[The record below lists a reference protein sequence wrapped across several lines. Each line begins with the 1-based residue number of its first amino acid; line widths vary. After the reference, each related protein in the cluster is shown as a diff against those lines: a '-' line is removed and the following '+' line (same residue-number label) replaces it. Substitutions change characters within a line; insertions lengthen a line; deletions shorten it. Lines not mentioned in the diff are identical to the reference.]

1 MEQERGRTLDPAGGR
16 GLGNAGEIRL
26 GASEAPSHAEGSGC
40 QVQSVRG
47 SPLLG
52 GRGSP
57 PPALVAKR
65 EGLRAWGRVGDALTG
80 LLTWW
85 PLLTAAPTTVT
96 AELRPTAQSKG
107 GAWPGPPVPVCSPTM
122 GSHEKDPSSP
132 KKALSRSNSTVSSKQ
147 SSIQQGSESWEV
159 VEEPRARGSPG
170 TGPQRHE
177 GYLLKKRKWPLKGW
191 HKRYFVLENGILKYA
206 TTRQDVLKGKL
217 HGAIDVRQSVMSV
230 NKKAQRVDLDTEE
243 NIYHLKIKSPELF
256 SSWVSSLCSHH
267 QGERGGPTGTNTQGQ
282 WTRILPSGSAP
293 ALSTLASSRDKV
305 NAWLKDSEG
314 LERCS
319 AELVECQAKLQELT
333 GMLQSLEALHR
344 IPSAPLISG
353 GQPSAA
359 TERPKKGR
367 RTTRIWC
374 TQSFAKDDTIGR
386 VGRLHGSVPN
396 LSRYLEPSQSQLP
409 FSLPPEYTQ
418 LQRSFWV
425 LAQKV
430 HGSLSSVVTALTVE
444 RARLE
449 ELRRALDR
457 RRSAPRPGSA
467 GNAGAALR
475 RFHSLSV
482 SSDTT
487 MDSFASLHPDEPGS
501 LPAKG
506 REQQLSNRS
515 IVSLADS
522 HTEFFD
528 ACEVFLSASSSE
540 NEPSDDESCI
550 SEATTSACE
559 DAPEPS
565 TGAEGPGVPA
575 EPPPLE
581 LPGPDP
587 RRRSRLPA
595 PPAPSGDVSLWGLLR
610 SSVGKDLSR
619 VALPVQLNEPLNTL
633 QRLCEE
639 LEYSALLDRA
649 SRARDPRQRMV
660 YVAAFAVSAYASTY
674 YRAGSKPFN
683 PVLGETYECVRPDRG
698 FRFIS
703 EQVCHH
709 PPISAC
715 HAESDNFIFWQ
726 DMRWKNKFWGK
737 SLEIVPVGTV
747 NVQLPRTGDHF
758 QWNKVTTCIHNV
770 LSGPRWI
777 EHYGEVL
784 IRNTRD
790 AAYHCKI
797 TFGKAR
803 YWGVGTNEVQGLVL
817 SRSGAVVE
825 RLAGKWHEGLH
836 RGPAPGHCVWRAN
849 PMPRDHEKNYGFTQF
864 ALELNEL
871 TPELR
876 RVLPSTDTRLR
887 PDQRYLEEGNVPAAE
902 TQKRQI
908 EQLQR
913 DRRRVMEEN
922 NITHQARFFR
932 RLMDANGKES
942 WVTNN
947 TYWKLRLDPGFA
959 HLDSAVL
966 W

>member
-1 MEQERGRTLDPAGGR
+1 
-16 GLGNAGEIRL
+16 
-26 GASEAPSHAEGSGC
+26 
-40 QVQSVRG
+40 
-47 SPLLG
+47 
-52 GRGSP
+52 
-57 PPALVAKR
+57 
-65 EGLRAWGRVGDALTG
+65 
-80 LLTWW
+80 
-85 PLLTAAPTTVT
+85 
-96 AELRPTAQSKG
+96 
-107 GAWPGPPVPVCSPTM
+107 M

-132 KKALSRSNSTVSSKQ
+132 KRALSRSNSTVSSKH
-147 SSIQQGSESWEV
+147 SSVQQGSESWEV

-170 TGPQRHE
+170 QEPQRHE

-191 HKRYFVLENGILKYA
+191 HKRYFVLENGILKYS

-230 NKKAQRVDLDTEE
+230 NKKAQRVDLDTED
-243 NIYHLKIKSPELF
+243 NIYHLKIKSPEVF

-267 QGERGGPTGTNTQGQ
+267 HGERPEPCPQGGPTGSNVQGQ

-319 AELVECQAKLQELT
+319 AELSECQAKLQELT
-333 GMLQSLEALHR
+333 GMLQHLEALHR

-353 GQPSAA
+353 SQPSAA

-367 RTTRIWC
+367 RSTKIWC

-396 LSRYLEPSQSQLP
+396 LSRYLESSQSQLP
-409 FSLPPEYTQ
+409 FSLPPEYSQ

-430 HGSLSSVVTALTVE
+430 HGSLSSVLAALVAE

-449 ELRRALDR
+449 EMRQALDR
-457 RRSAPRPGSA
+457 QCPAPRPGSA
-467 GNAGAALR
+467 GTAGPALR

-487 MDSFASLHPDEPGS
+487 LDSFASLHPDEPDA
-501 LPAKG
+501 LPSKG

-540 NEPSDDESCI
+540 NEPSEDESCI
-550 SEATTSACE
+550 SEVTTSVCE
-559 DAPEPS
+559 EATEPGGPGRPPTEPGGKERLRSPRAPGREEPS
-565 TGAEGPGVPA
+565 SSPGRE
-575 EPPPLE
+575 EPGGKERLQS
-581 LPGPDP
+581 LIAPGREEPEKERLRSP
-587 RRRSRLPA
+587 RAPGREEPRGKERLQSLIAPGRKEPGGKERLRSRE
-595 PPAPSGDVSLWGLLR
+595 LR
-610 SSVGKDLSR
+610 GG
-619 VALPVQLNEPLNTL
+619 
-633 QRLCEE
+633 
-639 LEYSALLDRA
+639 
-649 SRARDPRQRMV
+649 V

-703 EQVCHH
+703 EQVSHH

-747 NVQLPRTGDHF
+747 NVQLPRTGDHYE
-758 QWNKVTTCIHNV
+758 WNKVTTCIHNV

-784 IRNTRD
+784 I
-790 AAYHCKI
+790 
-797 TFGKAR
+797 
-803 YWGVGTNEVQGLVL
+803 
-817 SRSGAVVE
+817 
-825 RLAGKWHEGLH
+825 
-836 RGPAPGHCVWRAN
+836 
-849 PMPRDHEKNYGFTQF
+849 
-864 ALELNEL
+864 
-871 TPELR
+871 
-876 RVLPSTDTRLR
+876 
-887 PDQRYLEEGNVPAAE
+887 
-902 TQKRQI
+902 
-908 EQLQR
+908 
-913 DRRRVMEEN
+913 
-922 NITHQARFFR
+922 
-932 RLMDANGKES
+932 
-942 WVTNN
+942 
-947 TYWKLRLDPGFA
+947 
-959 HLDSAVL
+959 
-966 W
+966 

>member
-1 MEQERGRTLDPAGGR
+1 
-16 GLGNAGEIRL
+16 
-26 GASEAPSHAEGSGC
+26 
-40 QVQSVRG
+40 
-47 SPLLG
+47 
-52 GRGSP
+52 
-57 PPALVAKR
+57 
-65 EGLRAWGRVGDALTG
+65 
-80 LLTWW
+80 
-85 PLLTAAPTTVT
+85 
-96 AELRPTAQSKG
+96 
-107 GAWPGPPVPVCSPTM
+107 M
-122 GSHEKDPSSP
+122 GSHEKDPASP
-132 KKALSRSNSTVSSKQ
+132 RRALSRSNSTVSSKH
-147 SSIQQGSESWEV
+147 SSVQQGSESWEV
-159 VEEPRARGSPG
+159 VEEPRGRGSPCRE
-170 TGPQRHE
+170 PPRQE
-177 GYLLKKRKWPLKGW
+177 GFLLKKRKWPLKGW
-191 HKRYFVLENGILKYA
+191 HKRYFVLENGILTYA

-230 NKKAQRVDLDTEE
+230 NKKAQRVDLDTED

-256 SSWVSSLCSHH
+256 ASWVSSLCSHH
-267 QGERGGPTGTNTQGQ
+267 QGERPDPLACPSGGPAGRTPTAAQGP

-293 ALSTLASSRDKV
+293 ALSALASSRDKV
-305 NAWLKDSEG
+305 DAWLKDSEG

-319 AELVECQAKLQELT
+319 AELSACQEQLRELT
-333 GMLQSLEALHR
+333 GMLQSLESLHR
-344 IPSAPLISG
+344 IPSAPLISS

-359 TERPKKGR
+359 AERPKKGR
-367 RTTRIWC
+367 RSTRIWC
-374 TQSFAKDDTIGR
+374 TQSFAKDDSIGR

-396 LSRYLEPSQSQLP
+396 LSRYLEPCQGQLP
-409 FSLPPEYTQ
+409 FSLPPEYSQ

-430 HGSLSSVVTALTVE
+430 HGSLSSVVVALTTE

-449 ELRRALDR
+449 EMRQALDR

-467 GNAGAALR
+467 GPTGAALPSLEPRDGLR

-487 MDSFASLHPDEPGS
+487 LDSFASLHPDEPDA

-506 REQQLSNRS
+506 REQQRSQRS
-515 IVSLADS
+515 IASLADS

-540 NEPSDDESCI
+540 NEASDDESCI
-550 SEATTSACE
+550 SEATNSICE
-559 DAPEPS
+559 DPAEPGGPGHPQ
-565 TGAEGPGVPA
+565 TGADSPGVPV
-575 EPPPLE
+575 ELPPLE
-581 LPGPDP
+581 LPGPGP
-587 RRRSRLPA
+587 QRRSRLPA
-595 PPAPSGDVSLWGLLR
+595 PPAPPGDVSLWGLLR

-649 SRARDPRQRMV
+649 ARARDPRQRLV
-660 YVAAFAVSAYASTY
+660 FVAAFAVSAYASTF

-715 HAESDNFIFWQ
+715 HAESDNFVFWQ

-737 SLEIVPVGTV
+737 SLEIVPMGTV
-747 NVQLPRTGDHF
+747 NVQLPRSGDHF
-758 QWNKVTTCIHNV
+758 EWNKVTTCIHNV

-790 AAYHCKI
+790 ASYHCKL
-797 TFGKAR
+797 TFCKAR
-803 YWGVGTNEVQGLVL
+803 YWGAGANEVQGAVL
-817 SRSGAVVE
+817 SRSGTVVE
-825 RLAGKWHEGLH
+825 RLAGKWHEGLF

-849 PMPRDHEKNYGFTQF
+849 PMPHDHERNYGFTQF

-932 RLMDANGKES
+932 RLTDANGKES

>member
-1 MEQERGRTLDPAGGR
+1 
-16 GLGNAGEIRL
+16 
-26 GASEAPSHAEGSGC
+26 
-40 QVQSVRG
+40 
-47 SPLLG
+47 
-52 GRGSP
+52 
-57 PPALVAKR
+57 
-65 EGLRAWGRVGDALTG
+65 
-80 LLTWW
+80 
-85 PLLTAAPTTVT
+85 
-96 AELRPTAQSKG
+96 
-107 GAWPGPPVPVCSPTM
+107 M

-132 KKALSRSNSTVSSKQ
+132 KKALSRSNSTVSSKH

-170 TGPQRHE
+170 REPDRQE

-243 NIYHLKIKSPELF
+243 NIYHLKIKSAELF
-256 SSWVSSLCSHH
+256 ASWVSSLCSHH
-267 QGERGGPTGTNTQGQ
+267 QGESPDP
-282 WTRILPSGSAP
+282 LAP
-293 ALSTLASSRDKV
+293 ARKTPTSSQVGGILGWTCGTVSGNGAPDAVLSV
-305 NAWLKDSEG
+305 
-314 LERCS
+314 
-319 AELVECQAKLQELT
+319 
-333 GMLQSLEALHR
+333 
-344 IPSAPLISG
+344 
-353 GQPSAA
+353 
-359 TERPKKGR
+359 
-367 RTTRIWC
+367 
-374 TQSFAKDDTIGR
+374 FR
-386 VGRLHGSVPN
+386 VHGHGSCP
-396 LSRYLEPSQSQLP
+396 
-409 FSLPPEYTQ
+409 
-418 LQRSFWV
+418 
-425 LAQKV
+425 
-430 HGSLSSVVTALTVE
+430 
-444 RARLE
+444 RA
-449 ELRRALDR
+449 
-457 RRSAPRPGSA
+457 
-467 GNAGAALR
+467 
-475 RFHSLSV
+475 
-482 SSDTT
+482 
-487 MDSFASLHPDEPGS
+487 PDM

-506 REQQLSNRS
+506 REQQRSQRS
-515 IVSLADS
+515 IASLADS

-540 NEPSDDESCI
+540 NEVGDLRIGVGREG
-550 SEATTSACE
+550 SANLGGLVE
-559 DAPEPS
+559 L
-565 TGAEGPGVPA
+565 
-575 EPPPLE
+575 PPLE
-581 LPGPDP
+581 LPGPGP
-587 RRRSRLPA
+587 QHRSRLPA
-595 PPAPSGDVSLWGLLR
+595 PPAPPGDVSLWGLLR

-639 LEYSALLDRA
+639 LEYSTLLDRA
-649 SRARDPRQRMV
+649 ARARDPRQRLV
-660 YVAAFAVSAYASTY
+660 YVAAFAVSAYASTF

-703 EQVCHH
+703 EQVSHH

-747 NVQLPRTGDHF
+747 NVRLPRSGDHF
-758 QWNKVTTCIHNV
+758 EWNKVTTCIHNV

-790 AAYHCKI
+790 ASYHCKI
-797 TFGKAR
+797 TFCKAR
-803 YWGVGTNEVQGLVL
+803 YWGAGANEVQGAVL

-825 RLAGKWHEGLH
+825 RLAGKWHEGLF
-836 RGPAPGHCVWRAN
+836 RGPAPGQCVWRAN
-849 PMPRDHEKNYGFTQF
+849 PMPTEHERNYGFTQF

-887 PDQRYLEEGNVPAAE
+887 PDQRYLEEGNVAAAE
-902 TQKRQI
+902 AQKRQI

-922 NITHQARFFR
+922 NITHQARFFS
-932 RLMDANGKES
+932 GKES

>member
-1 MEQERGRTLDPAGGR
+1 M
-16 GLGNAGEIRL
+16 
-26 GASEAPSHAEGSGC
+26 AP
-40 QVQSVRG
+40 
-47 SPLLG
+47 
-52 GRGSP
+52 
-57 PPALVAKR
+57 
-65 EGLRAWGRVGDALTG
+65 EGLAQEVLCAGKRHPEICHHAPGCIPG
-80 LLTWW
+80 L
-85 PLLTAAPTTVT
+85 
-96 AELRPTAQSKG
+96 
-107 GAWPGPPVPVCSPTM
+107 
-122 GSHEKDPSSP
+122 
-132 KKALSRSNSTVSSKQ
+132 
-147 SSIQQGSESWEV
+147 
-159 VEEPRARGSPG
+159 
-170 TGPQRHE
+170 PQ
-177 GYLLKKRKWPLKGW
+177 
-191 HKRYFVLENGILKYA
+191 
-206 TTRQDVLKGKL
+206 VLKGKL
-217 HGAIDVRQSVMSV
+217 HGAIDVRLSVMSV

-267 QGERGGPTGTNTQGQ
+267 QGERGDPAGPNMQGQ

-353 GQPSAA
+353 TQPSAA

-367 RTTRIWC
+367 RSTRIWC

-409 FSLPPEYTQ
+409 FSLPPEYAQ

-430 HGSLSSVVTALTVE
+430 HGSLSSVVTALTME
-444 RARLE
+444 RTRLE

-487 MDSFASLHPDEPGS
+487 MDSFASLHPDEPDP

-559 DAPEPS
+559 DAAEPPTGTGRGS
-565 TGAEGPGVPA
+565 PMRRRERSGCVRLHPTAPGPAGAEGPAMPA
-575 EPPPLE
+575 EPPPVE

-649 SRARDPRQRMV
+649 SRARDPRQRLV

-803 YWGVGTNEVQGLVL
+803 YWGAGANEVQGLVL

>member
-1 MEQERGRTLDPAGGR
+1 M
-16 GLGNAGEIRL
+16 
-26 GASEAPSHAEGSGC
+26 AP
-40 QVQSVRG
+40 
-47 SPLLG
+47 
-52 GRGSP
+52 
-57 PPALVAKR
+57 
-65 EGLRAWGRVGDALTG
+65 EGLAQEVLCAGKRHPEICHHAPGHPMRKGVFPLTG
-80 LLTWW
+80 I
-85 PLLTAAPTTVT
+85 
-96 AELRPTAQSKG
+96 
-107 GAWPGPPVPVCSPTM
+107 PG
-122 GSHEKDPSSP
+122 
-132 KKALSRSNSTVSSKQ
+132 L
-147 SSIQQGSESWEV
+147 
-159 VEEPRARGSPG
+159 
-170 TGPQRHE
+170 PQ
-177 GYLLKKRKWPLKGW
+177 
-191 HKRYFVLENGILKYA
+191 
-206 TTRQDVLKGKL
+206 VLKGKL

>member
-1 MEQERGRTLDPAGGR
+1 
-16 GLGNAGEIRL
+16 
-26 GASEAPSHAEGSGC
+26 
-40 QVQSVRG
+40 
-47 SPLLG
+47 
-52 GRGSP
+52 
-57 PPALVAKR
+57 
-65 EGLRAWGRVGDALTG
+65 
-80 LLTWW
+80 
-85 PLLTAAPTTVT
+85 
-96 AELRPTAQSKG
+96 
-107 GAWPGPPVPVCSPTM
+107 M

-132 KKALSRSNSTVSSKQ
+132 KRALSRSNSTVSSKH
-147 SSIQQGSESWEV
+147 SSVQQGSESWEV
-159 VEEPRARGSPG
+159 VEEPRAWGSPG
-170 TGPQRHE
+170 GEPQRHE
-177 GYLLKKRKWPLKGW
+177 GYLLKKRKWPLRGW

-256 SSWVSSLCSHH
+256 TSWVSSLCSHH
-267 QGERGGPTGTNTQGQ
+267 QGERPEPCPGGGPTGRTPTNAQGP

-319 AELVECQAKLQELT
+319 AELLECQAKLQELT

-344 IPSAPLISG
+344 IPSAPLIAGS
-353 GQPSAA
+353 QPSATA
-359 TERPKKGR
+359 ERPKKGR
-367 RTTRIWC
+367 RTTKIWC

-396 LSRYLEPSQSQLP
+396 LSRYLEPSQTQLP
-409 FSLPPEYTQ
+409 FSLPPEYSQ

-430 HGSLSSVVTALTVE
+430 HGSLSSVVAVLMAE

-449 ELRRALDR
+449 EMRQALDR

-467 GNAGAALR
+467 SNAGPAPR

-487 MDSFASLHPDEPGS
+487 LDSFASLHPDEPDT
-501 LPAKG
+501 LPAKA

-540 NEPSDDESCI
+540 NEPSDAESCI

-559 DAPEPS
+559 D
-565 TGAEGPGVPA
+565 GAEPGGPGR
-575 EPPPLE
+575 PPTGTEGPVLPTEPLE

-587 RRRSRLPA
+587 RRRSCLPA
-595 PPAPSGDVSLWGLLR
+595 PPAPPGDVSLWGLLR

-639 LEYSALLDRA
+639 LEYSGLLDRA
-649 SRARDPRQRMV
+649 SRARDPRQRLV

-737 SLEIVPVGTV
+737 SLEIVPMGTV

-758 QWNKVTTCIHNV
+758 EWNKVTTCIHNV

-790 AAYHCKI
+790 ASYHCKV
-797 TFGKAR
+797 TFCKAR
-803 YWGVGTNEVQGLVL
+803 YWGAGANEVQGAVL

-825 RLAGKWHEGLH
+825 RLGGKWHEGLQ
-836 RGPAPGHCVWRAN
+836 RGPAPGQSVWRAN
-849 PMPRDHEKNYGFTQF
+849 PMPRDHERNYGFTQF

-887 PDQRYLEEGNVPAAE
+887 PDQRYLEEGNVAAAE

>member
-1 MEQERGRTLDPAGGR
+1 MRKGVFPLTGIR
-16 GLGNAGEIRL
+16 GL
-26 GASEAPSHAEGSGC
+26 
-40 QVQSVRG
+40 
-47 SPLLG
+47 
-52 GRGSP
+52 
-57 PPALVAKR
+57 
-65 EGLRAWGRVGDALTG
+65 
-80 LLTWW
+80 
-85 PLLTAAPTTVT
+85 
-96 AELRPTAQSKG
+96 
-107 GAWPGPPVPVCSPTM
+107 
-122 GSHEKDPSSP
+122 
-132 KKALSRSNSTVSSKQ
+132 
-147 SSIQQGSESWEV
+147 
-159 VEEPRARGSPG
+159 
-170 TGPQRHE
+170 PQ
-177 GYLLKKRKWPLKGW
+177 
-191 HKRYFVLENGILKYA
+191 
-206 TTRQDVLKGKL
+206 VLKGKL
-217 HGAIDVRQSVMSV
+217 HGAIDVRLSVMSV

-267 QGERGGPTGTNTQGQ
+267 QGEKGGPAGTNTQGQ

-319 AELVECQAKLQELT
+319 AELVECQAKLQELM

-353 GQPSAA
+353 SQPSAA

-367 RTTRIWC
+367 RSTRIWC

-457 RRSAPRPGSA
+457 RRSAPHPGSA
-467 GNAGAALR
+467 GTAGP
-475 RFHSLSV
+475 
-482 SSDTT
+482 DT
-487 MDSFASLHPDEPGS
+487 

-559 DAPEPS
+559 DAAEPP

-575 EPPPLE
+575 EPPPVE

-803 YWGVGTNEVQGLVL
+803 YWGAGTNEVQGLVL

>member
-1 MEQERGRTLDPAGGR
+1 
-16 GLGNAGEIRL
+16 
-26 GASEAPSHAEGSGC
+26 
-40 QVQSVRG
+40 
-47 SPLLG
+47 
-52 GRGSP
+52 
-57 PPALVAKR
+57 
-65 EGLRAWGRVGDALTG
+65 
-80 LLTWW
+80 
-85 PLLTAAPTTVT
+85 
-96 AELRPTAQSKG
+96 
-107 GAWPGPPVPVCSPTM
+107 M

-159 VEEPRARGSPG
+159 VEEPRAQGSQG
-170 TGPQRHE
+170 TEPQRHE

-191 HKRYFVLENGILKYA
+191 HKRYFVLENGILKYS

-217 HGAIDVRQSVMSV
+217 HGAIDVRLSVMSV

-243 NIYHLKIKSPELF
+243 NIYHLKVLLGLGWGWWGVGLCVSPPQLTPVPQIKSPELF

-267 QGERGGPTGTNTQGQ
+267 QGERGGPAGTNTQPWLCLQGQ

-333 GMLQSLEALHR
+333 GMLQSLEELHR

-353 GQPSAA
+353 TQPSTA

-425 LAQKV
+425 LAQKAV
-430 HGSLSSVVTALTVE
+430 HGSLSSVVTALTAE

-475 RFHSLSV
+475 RFHSLSI

-487 MDSFASLHPDEPGS
+487 MDSFASLHPDEPPTI
-501 LPAKG
+501 PACP
-506 REQQLSNRS
+506 Q
-515 IVSLADS
+515 
-522 HTEFFD
+522 
-528 ACEVFLSASSSE
+528 
-540 NEPSDDESCI
+540 PSDDESCI

-559 DAPEPS
+559 DAAEPP
-565 TGAEGPGVPA
+565 TGAEGPGVPTEPA
-575 EPPPLE
+575 EPPPVE

-660 YVAAFAVSAYASTY
+660 YMAAFAVSAYASTY

-797 TFGKAR
+797 TFGKVR
-803 YWGVGTNEVQGLVL
+803 
-817 SRSGAVVE
+817 
-825 RLAGKWHEGLH
+825 
-836 RGPAPGHCVWRAN
+836 
-849 PMPRDHEKNYGFTQF
+849 
-864 ALELNEL
+864 
-871 TPELR
+871 
-876 RVLPSTDTRLR
+876 
-887 PDQRYLEEGNVPAAE
+887 
-902 TQKRQI
+902 
-908 EQLQR
+908 
-913 DRRRVMEEN
+913 
-922 NITHQARFFR
+922 
-932 RLMDANGKES
+932 
-942 WVTNN
+942 
-947 TYWKLRLDPGFA
+947 
-959 HLDSAVL
+959 
-966 W
+966 

>member
-1 MEQERGRTLDPAGGR
+1 
-16 GLGNAGEIRL
+16 
-26 GASEAPSHAEGSGC
+26 
-40 QVQSVRG
+40 
-47 SPLLG
+47 
-52 GRGSP
+52 
-57 PPALVAKR
+57 
-65 EGLRAWGRVGDALTG
+65 
-80 LLTWW
+80 
-85 PLLTAAPTTVT
+85 
-96 AELRPTAQSKG
+96 
-107 GAWPGPPVPVCSPTM
+107 M
-122 GSHEKDPSSP
+122 GSHEKDLSSP
-132 KKALSRSNSTVSSKQ
+132 KRALSRSNSTVSSKH
-147 SSIQQGSESWEV
+147 SSVQQGSESWEV
-159 VEEPRARGSPG
+159 VEEPRAQGSPG
-170 TGPQRHE
+170 QEQQRHE

-191 HKRYFVLENGILKYA
+191 HKRYFVLENGILKYS

-267 QGERGGPTGTNTQGQ
+267 HGEPCPTEGSTGRAPTSAQGQ

-293 ALSTLASSRDKV
+293 ALSTLTSSQDKV

-319 AELVECQAKLQELT
+319 AELSECQAKLQELT
-333 GMLQSLEALHR
+333 GMLQNLEALHR
-344 IPSAPLISG
+344 IPSAPLISSA
-353 GQPSAA
+353 QPSAA

-367 RTTRIWC
+367 RTTKIWC

-396 LSRYLEPSQSQLP
+396 LSRYLESSQSQLP
-409 FSLPPEYTQ
+409 FGLPPEYSQ

-430 HGSLSSVVTALTVE
+430 HGSLSSVVAALVAE

-449 ELRRALDR
+449 EMRQALDR
-457 RRSAPRPGSA
+457 QCPAPRPGSA
-467 GNAGAALR
+467 GNAAPSLR

-487 MDSFASLHPDEPGS
+487 LDSFASLHPDEPDA
-501 LPAKG
+501 LPTKS

-550 SEATTSACE
+550 SEATTSVCE
-559 DAPEPS
+559 EGTEPGGPGRS
-565 TGAEGPGVPA
+565 VTGAERPGVPA
-575 EPPPLE
+575 EPPPVE

-633 QRLCEE
+633 QRL
-639 LEYSALLDRA
+639 
-649 SRARDPRQRMV
+649 V

-703 EQVCHH
+703 EQVSHH

-747 NVQLPRTGDHF
+747 NVQLPRTGDHYE
-758 QWNKVTTCIHNV
+758 WNKVTTCIHNV

-790 AAYHCKI
+790 ASYHCKL
-797 TFGKAR
+797 TFCK
-803 YWGVGTNEVQGLVL
+803 V
-817 SRSGAVVE
+817 
-825 RLAGKWHEGLH
+825 
-836 RGPAPGHCVWRAN
+836 
-849 PMPRDHEKNYGFTQF
+849 
-864 ALELNEL
+864 
-871 TPELR
+871 
-876 RVLPSTDTRLR
+876 
-887 PDQRYLEEGNVPAAE
+887 
-902 TQKRQI
+902 
-908 EQLQR
+908 
-913 DRRRVMEEN
+913 
-922 NITHQARFFR
+922 
-932 RLMDANGKES
+932 
-942 WVTNN
+942 
-947 TYWKLRLDPGFA
+947 
-959 HLDSAVL
+959 
-966 W
+966 

>member
-1 MEQERGRTLDPAGGR
+1 
-16 GLGNAGEIRL
+16 
-26 GASEAPSHAEGSGC
+26 
-40 QVQSVRG
+40 
-47 SPLLG
+47 
-52 GRGSP
+52 
-57 PPALVAKR
+57 
-65 EGLRAWGRVGDALTG
+65 
-80 LLTWW
+80 
-85 PLLTAAPTTVT
+85 
-96 AELRPTAQSKG
+96 
-107 GAWPGPPVPVCSPTM
+107 M
-122 GSHEKDPSSP
+122 GSHEKDLSSP
-132 KKALSRSNSTVSSKQ
+132 KRALSRSNSTVSSKH
-147 SSIQQGSESWEV
+147 SSVQQGSESWEV

-170 TGPQRHE
+170 QEPQRHE

-217 HGAIDVRQSVMSV
+217 HGAIDVRQSVMSI

-256 SSWVSSLCSHH
+256 ANWVSSLCSHH
-267 QGERGGPTGTNTQGQ
+267 QGERPELCPRGGPAGRTPTNAQGP

-319 AELVECQAKLQELT
+319 AELSECQAKLQELT

-353 GQPSAA
+353 SQPSATA
-359 TERPKKGR
+359 ERPKKGR
-367 RTTRIWC
+367 RTTKIWC

-409 FSLPPEYTQ
+409 FSLPPEYSQ

-430 HGSLSSVVTALTVE
+430 HGSLSSVVTVLTAE

-449 ELRRALDR
+449 EMRQALDR

-487 MDSFASLHPDEPGS
+487 LDSFTSLHPDEPDV

-540 NEPSDDESCI
+540 NEGG
-550 SEATTSACE
+550 
-559 DAPEPS
+559 
-565 TGAEGPGVPA
+565 GARRCPGAVA
-575 EPPPLE
+575 AV
-581 LPGPDP
+581 
-587 RRRSRLPA
+587 R
-595 PPAPSGDVSLWGLLR
+595 WLR
-610 SSVGKDLSR
+610 W
-619 VALPVQLNEPLNTL
+619 Q
-633 QRLCEE
+633 
-639 LEYSALLDRA
+639 
-649 SRARDPRQRMV
+649 V

-726 DMRWKNKFWGK
+726 GGCRGGWWGHARGPGGGCLTSSHPTPPPDMRWKNKFWGK

-758 QWNKVTTCIHNV
+758 EWNKVTTCIHNV

-790 AAYHCKI
+790 ASYHCKI
-797 TFGKAR
+797 TFCKVR
-803 YWGVGTNEVQGLVL
+803 
-817 SRSGAVVE
+817 
-825 RLAGKWHEGLH
+825 
-836 RGPAPGHCVWRAN
+836 
-849 PMPRDHEKNYGFTQF
+849 
-864 ALELNEL
+864 
-871 TPELR
+871 
-876 RVLPSTDTRLR
+876 
-887 PDQRYLEEGNVPAAE
+887 
-902 TQKRQI
+902 
-908 EQLQR
+908 
-913 DRRRVMEEN
+913 
-922 NITHQARFFR
+922 
-932 RLMDANGKES
+932 
-942 WVTNN
+942 
-947 TYWKLRLDPGFA
+947 
-959 HLDSAVL
+959 
-966 W
+966 

>member
-1 MEQERGRTLDPAGGR
+1 M
-16 GLGNAGEIRL
+16 
-26 GASEAPSHAEGSGC
+26 AP
-40 QVQSVRG
+40 
-47 SPLLG
+47 
-52 GRGSP
+52 
-57 PPALVAKR
+57 
-65 EGLRAWGRVGDALTG
+65 EGLAQEVLCAGKRHPEICHHAPGCIPG
-80 LLTWW
+80 L
-85 PLLTAAPTTVT
+85 
-96 AELRPTAQSKG
+96 
-107 GAWPGPPVPVCSPTM
+107 
-122 GSHEKDPSSP
+122 
-132 KKALSRSNSTVSSKQ
+132 
-147 SSIQQGSESWEV
+147 
-159 VEEPRARGSPG
+159 
-170 TGPQRHE
+170 PQ
-177 GYLLKKRKWPLKGW
+177 
-191 HKRYFVLENGILKYA
+191 
-206 TTRQDVLKGKL
+206 VLKGKL
-217 HGAIDVRQSVMSV
+217 HGAIDVRLSVMSV

-267 QGERGGPTGTNTQGQ
+267 QGERGDPAGPNMQGQ

-353 GQPSAA
+353 TQPSAA

-367 RTTRIWC
+367 RSTRIWC

-409 FSLPPEYTQ
+409 FSLPPEYAQ

-444 RARLE
+444 RTRLE

-487 MDSFASLHPDEPGS
+487 MDSFASLHPDEPDP

-559 DAPEPS
+559 DAAEPPTGTGRGS
-565 TGAEGPGVPA
+565 PMRRRERSGCVRLHPTAPGPAGAEGPGMPA
-575 EPPPLE
+575 EPPPVE

-649 SRARDPRQRMV
+649 SRARDPRQRLV

-803 YWGVGTNEVQGLVL
+803 YWGAGANEVQGLVL

>member
-1 MEQERGRTLDPAGGR
+1 
-16 GLGNAGEIRL
+16 
-26 GASEAPSHAEGSGC
+26 
-40 QVQSVRG
+40 
-47 SPLLG
+47 
-52 GRGSP
+52 
-57 PPALVAKR
+57 
-65 EGLRAWGRVGDALTG
+65 
-80 LLTWW
+80 
-85 PLLTAAPTTVT
+85 
-96 AELRPTAQSKG
+96 
-107 GAWPGPPVPVCSPTM
+107 M

-132 KKALSRSNSTVSSKQ
+132 KRALSRSNSTVSSKH
-147 SSIQQGSESWEV
+147 SSVQQGSESWEV
-159 VEEPRARGSPG
+159 VEEPRVRGSLG
-170 TGPQRHE
+170 QEPQRHE

-191 HKRYFVLENGILKYA
+191 HKRYFVLENGILKYS
-206 TTRQDVLKGKL
+206 TTHQDVLKGKL
-217 HGAIDVRQSVMSV
+217 HGAIDIRQSVMSI

-256 SSWVSSLCSHH
+256 ASWVSSLCSHH
-267 QGERGGPTGTNTQGQ
+267 RGEKPESCPRGGPGGRTPTTTQGP

-305 NAWLKDSEG
+305 DAWLKDSEG

-319 AELVECQAKLQELT
+319 AELSECQAKLQELT
-333 GMLQSLEALHR
+333 AMLQNLEALHR

-353 GQPSAA
+353 SQPPPA

-367 RTTRIWC
+367 RTTKIWC

-409 FSLPPEYTQ
+409 FSLPPEYAQ

-430 HGSLSSVVTALTVE
+430 HGSLSSVVTALVAE

-449 ELRRALDR
+449 EMRRGLDR
-457 RRSAPRPGSA
+457 QRSAPGPGSA
-467 GNAGAALR
+467 GPALR

-487 MDSFASLHPDEPGS
+487 LDSFASLHPDEPDA
-501 LPAKG
+501 LPPKA

-540 NEPSDDESCI
+540 HEPSDDESCI
-550 SEATTSACE
+550 SEATNSACE
-559 DAPEPS
+559 DAAEPGGPGRPP
-565 TGAEGPGVPA
+565 TGAEAPGLPM
-575 EPPPLE
+575 EPVE

-587 RRRSRLPA
+587 QRRSCLPA
-595 PPAPSGDVSLWGLLR
+595 PPAPPGDVSLWGLLR

-639 LEYSALLDRA
+639 LEYSGLLDRA
-649 SRARDPRQRMV
+649 SRARDPRQRLV

-703 EQVCHH
+703 EQVSHH

-737 SLEIVPVGTV
+737 SLEIVPMGTV

-758 QWNKVTTCIHNV
+758 EWNKVTTCIHNV

-790 AAYHCKI
+790 TSYHCKV
-797 TFGKAR
+797 TFCKAR
-803 YWGVGTNEVQGLVL
+803 YWGAGTNEVQGVVL

-825 RLAGKWHEGLH
+825 RLAGKWHEELH
-836 RGPAPGHCVWRAN
+836 RGAAAGHCVWRAT
-849 PMPRDHEKNYGFTQF
+849 PMPPDHERNYGFTQF

-887 PDQRYLEEGNVPAAE
+887 PDQRYLEEGNVAAAE
-902 TQKRQI
+902 VQKRQI

-932 RLMDANGKES
+932 RLTDANGKES

>member
-1 MEQERGRTLDPAGGR
+1 MG
-16 GLGNAGEIRL
+16 
-26 GASEAPSHAEGSGC
+26 
-40 QVQSVRG
+40 
-47 SPLLG
+47 
-52 GRGSP
+52 
-57 PPALVAKR
+57 
-65 EGLRAWGRVGDALTG
+65 
-80 LLTWW
+80 
-85 PLLTAAPTTVT
+85 
-96 AELRPTAQSKG
+96 G
-107 GAWPGPPVPVCSPTM
+107 GAWPGPPIPLRSPAM
-122 GSHEKDPSSP
+122 GSHEKDASSP
-132 KKALSRSNSTVSSKQ
+132 KRALSRSNSTVSSKH
-147 SSIQQGSESWEV
+147 SSVQQQGSESWEV
-159 VEEPRARGSPG
+159 VEEPRTRGSPG
-170 TGPQRHE
+170 QEPQRQE

-206 TTRQDVLKGKL
+206 TTCQDVLKGKL

-243 NIYHLKIKSPELF
+243 NIYHLKIKPPELF
-256 SSWVSSLCSHH
+256 ASWVSSLCSHH
-267 QGERGGPTGTNTQGQ
+267 QGERPEPCPKGGPAGRTPTNTQGP

-305 NAWLKDSEG
+305 NAWLKDSDG

-319 AELVECQAKLQELT
+319 AELSECQAKLQELT
-333 GMLQSLEALHR
+333 SMLQSLEALHR

-353 GQPSAA
+353 SQPSAA
-359 TERPKKGR
+359 AERPKKGK
-367 RTTRIWC
+367 RTTKIWC

-409 FSLPPEYTQ
+409 FGLPPEYSQ

-430 HGSLSSVVTALTVE
+430 HGSLSSVVAALTAE

-449 ELRRALDR
+449 EMRQALDR
-457 RRSAPRPGSA
+457 RRSAPRPGGA

-475 RFHSLSV
+475 RFHSLSI

-487 MDSFASLHPDEPGS
+487 LDSFASLHPDEPDA

-559 DAPEPS
+559 DATEPGGPGRPP
-565 TGAEGPGVPA
+565 TGAEGPGVPV

-587 RRRSRLPA
+587 RRRSCLPA
-595 PPAPSGDVSLWGLLR
+595 PPAPPGDVSLWGLLR

-649 SRARDPRQRMV
+649 SRARDPRQRLV

-747 NVQLPRTGDHF
+747 NVQLP
-758 QWNKVTTCIHNV
+758 
-770 LSGPRWI
+770 SGPRWI

-790 AAYHCKI
+790 PSYHCKI
-797 TFGKAR
+797 TFCKAR
-803 YWGVGTNEVQGLVL
+803 YWGAGANEVQGAVL
-817 SRSGAVVE
+817 SRSGTVVE

-836 RGPAPGHCVWRAN
+836 RGPAPGQCVWRAN
-849 PMPRDHEKNYGFTQF
+849 PMPRDHERNYGFTQF

-932 RLMDANGKES
+932 RLTDANGKES

>member
-1 MEQERGRTLDPAGGR
+1 
-16 GLGNAGEIRL
+16 
-26 GASEAPSHAEGSGC
+26 
-40 QVQSVRG
+40 
-47 SPLLG
+47 
-52 GRGSP
+52 
-57 PPALVAKR
+57 
-65 EGLRAWGRVGDALTG
+65 
-80 LLTWW
+80 
-85 PLLTAAPTTVT
+85 
-96 AELRPTAQSKG
+96 
-107 GAWPGPPVPVCSPTM
+107 M
-122 GSHEKDPSSP
+122 GSHEKDASSP
-132 KKALSRSNSTVSSKQ
+132 RKALSRSNSTVSSKQ
-147 SSIQQGSESWEV
+147 SSVQQGSESWEV
-159 VEEPRARGSPG
+159 LEEPRVRGSPG
-170 TGPQRHE
+170 TEPQRHE

-191 HKRYFVLENGILKYA
+191 HKRYFVLENSILKYA

-217 HGAIDVRQSVMSV
+217 HGAIDVRLSVMSV

-243 NIYHLKIKSPELF
+243 NIYHLK
-256 SSWVSSLCSHH
+256 
-267 QGERGGPTGTNTQGQ
+267 GQ

-353 GQPSAA
+353 TQPSAA

-367 RTTRIWC
+367 RSTRIWC

-430 HGSLSSVVTALTVE
+430 HGSLSSVVTALMME
-444 RARLE
+444 RTRLE
-449 ELRRALDR
+449 ELQRALDR
-457 RRSAPRPGSA
+457 RRSAPRPSSA

-487 MDSFASLHPDEPGS
+487 MDSFASLHPDEPDP

-559 DAPEPS
+559 DAAEPP
-565 TGAEGPGVPA
+565 TGAEGPGMPT
-575 EPPPLE
+575 EPPPPPVE

-587 RRRSRLPA
+587 QRRSRLPA

-649 SRARDPRQRMV
+649 SRARDPRQRLV

-803 YWGVGTNEVQGLVL
+803 YWGAGANEVQGLVL

>member
-1 MEQERGRTLDPAGGR
+1 MQGPPGAGDGGIPATPGPCQAADAVPELPDLPSPAHSGSRRDGRARTPGPAAR
-16 GLGNAGEIRL
+16 
-26 GASEAPSHAEGSGC
+26 
-40 QVQSVRG
+40 
-47 SPLLG
+47 
-52 GRGSP
+52 
-57 PPALVAKR
+57 
-65 EGLRAWGRVGDALTG
+65 TG
-80 LLTWW
+80 
-85 PLLTAAPTTVT
+85 
-96 AELRPTAQSKG
+96 G
-107 GAWPGPPVPVCSPTM
+107 GARLSAPGPLCSPAM

-132 KKALSRSNSTVSSKQ
+132 KRALSRSNSTVSSKH
-147 SSIQQGSESWEV
+147 SSVQQGSESWEV

-170 TGPQRHE
+170 QEPQRHE

-230 NKKAQRVDLDTEE
+230 NKKAQRVDLDTED

-267 QGERGGPTGTNTQGQ
+267 HGERPEPCPPGVPTGTNVQGQ

-319 AELVECQAKLQELT
+319 AELSECQAKLQELT
-333 GMLQSLEALHR
+333 GMLQHLEALHR

-353 GQPSAA
+353 SQPSAA

-367 RTTRIWC
+367 RTTKIWC

-396 LSRYLEPSQSQLP
+396 LSRYLESSQSQLP
-409 FSLPPEYTQ
+409 FSLPPEYSQ

-430 HGSLSSVVTALTVE
+430 HGSLSSVVAALVAE

-449 ELRRALDR
+449 EMRQALDR
-457 RRSAPRPGSA
+457 QCPAPRPGSA
-467 GNAGAALR
+467 GTAGPALR

-487 MDSFASLHPDEPGS
+487 LDSFASLHPDEPDA

-540 NEPSDDESCI
+540 NEPSEDESCI
-550 SEATTSACE
+550 SEVTTSVCE
-559 DAPEPS
+559 EATEP
-565 TGAEGPGVPA
+565 GGPGRAPTGTERPGA
-575 EPPPLE
+575 PLEPPPLEPPLE

-649 SRARDPRQRMV
+649 SRARDPRQRLV

-703 EQVCHH
+703 EQVSHH

-715 HAESDNFIFWQ
+715 HAESDNFVFWQ

-747 NVQLPRTGDHF
+747 NVQLPRTGDHYE
-758 QWNKVTTCIHNV
+758 WNKVTTCIHNV

-790 AAYHCKI
+790 ASYHCKL
-797 TFGKAR
+797 TFCKAR
-803 YWGVGTNEVQGLVL
+803 YWGAGANEVQGAVL
-817 SRSGAVVE
+817 SRSGTAVE

-836 RGPAPGHCVWRAN
+836 RGPAPGQCVWKAN
-849 PMPRDHEKNYGFTQF
+849 PMPRDHERNYGFTQF

-902 TQKRQI
+902 AQKRQI

-932 RLMDANGKES
+932 RLTDASGKES

-947 TYWKLRLDPGFA
+947 TYWKLRLHPGFA